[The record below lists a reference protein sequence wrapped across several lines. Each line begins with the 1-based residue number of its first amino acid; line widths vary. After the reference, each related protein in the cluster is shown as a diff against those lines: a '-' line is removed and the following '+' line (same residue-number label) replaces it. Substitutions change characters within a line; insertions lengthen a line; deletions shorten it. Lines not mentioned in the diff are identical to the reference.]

1 MEAKMK
7 RCLLLVCVS
16 LLFLS
21 AAAVAQE
28 TGSLMFTVQTAPDSA
43 TPASPLAGAKVVV
56 VHWTNPGLH
65 PMLVQDQVATTNQMG
80 ICTVDLPPGKYDVFV
95 SSSEL
100 APAAFRREISA
111 GRTTS
116 LTASLRP
123 SPTHLRPIE

>member
-1 MEAKMK
+1 MK
-7 RCLLLVCVS
+7 RSLLLICA
-16 LLFLS
+16 LFLLLT
-21 AAAVAQE
+21 AAAFAQE
-28 TGSLMFTVQTAPDSA
+28 TGTLMVTVQTAQDAAS
-43 TPASPLAGAKVVV
+43 PASPLAGAKVVV

-65 PMLVQDQVATTNQMG
+65 PMMVQDQVATTNQMG

-100 APAAFRREISA
+100 APAAFRREISG

-123 SPTHLRPIE
+123 APLHFRPVE